1 MQNAEFMYRRGSAQ
15 RLPLM
20 RELSAKLTEGEI
32 LHRQIYVFAYTAKI
46 AVNIQITDSDY
57 CQFHAL
63 QILCAKIIFFC
74 LLRGIVSTA
83 IKLNNHP
90 DFCTIEIHDIIPNCF
105 LPLKPY
111 WVTS

>member
-1 MQNAEFMYRRGSAQ
+1 
-15 RLPLM
+15 M
-20 RELSAKLTEGEI
+20 RELSAQLTEGEI
-32 LHRQIYVFAYTAKI
+32 FDSQIYVFAYTAKI

-63 QILCAKIIFFC
+63 QIFCTKIIFSC
-74 LLRGIVSTA
+74 LLRGVVSTA
-83 IKLNNHP
+83 IQFNDQSNLR
-90 DFCTIEIHDIIPNCF
+90 TIKIDDIIPNCF